1 MSTPLK
7 DFNSCMNAT
16 PTKQSAT
23 IQVILVSGDL
33 YKNATFRS
41 KLKKHFWRIIQF
53 INHLMTIA
61 INKTSTSKKKKIN
74 SKLLKYSGENQW
86 NNIWKI
92 TKITPTI
99 ILETFCK
106 GL

>member
-41 KLKKHFWRIIQF
+41 KLKKHF
-53 INHLMTIA
+53 
-61 INKTSTSKKKKIN
+61 
-74 SKLLKYSGENQW
+74 
-86 NNIWKI
+86 
-92 TKITPTI
+92 
-99 ILETFCK
+99 
-106 GL
+106 

>member
-61 INKTSTSKKKKIN
+61 INKTSTSKKKKN
-74 SKLLKYSGENQW
+74 
-86 NNIWKI
+86 
-92 TKITPTI
+92 
-99 ILETFCK
+99 
-106 GL
+106 

>member
-41 KLKKHFWRIIQF
+41 KLKKTFLKNYSIYKPLDDNCNKQN
-53 INHLMTIA
+53 INI
-61 INKTSTSKKKKIN
+61 KKKK
-74 SKLLKYSGENQW
+74 KLIATYSN
-86 NNIWKI
+86 
-92 TKITPTI
+92 
-99 ILETFCK
+99 ILEKINETIYEK
-106 GL
+106 